1 MYEFINTA
9 QFAQYLFDGEDQAK
23 KGGAILQAMLEAQ
36 SPRISDIS
44 QHLSGSPA
52 ANYKAVQRFLDRAD
66 PKAALLRLFQQ
77 DAPFVIGDPTEIPR
91 PQASKTSYVGT
102 LKDGKTRG
110 FWVLALATPYRG
122 RAIPFKLVTYSS
134 RTIAEQANSRNLEHF
149 EALLDLKT
157 FLGEKPLVLDREF
170 SYGLLLANLVA
181 ADIRFVIR
189 LRLGS
194 NPPILLDA
202 EGRRIEL
209 NVVQNGKP
217 VVFRQLRYQGETPV
231 NIIGIW
237 SKGYKQPLW
246 VMTDLTPE
254 QGLAI
259 YQARTKIEQSF
270 RDLKSLLH
278 LDKIMN
284 KSQTNMEKMMALMM
298 IVYALGV
305 LVGEA
310 IRDHKYPVLG
320 EAEQATVSQTKG
332 KQRQLYSGLF
342 ILLKHNIGLAIDTL
356 NELVSQILIQFAK
369 LTWGDVRTLV

>member
-1 MYEFINTA
+1 MYEFINTV

-23 KGGAILQAMLEAQ
+23 KGGAILQAMLEAR
-36 SPRISDIS
+36 SPRLSDIS
-44 QHLSGSPA
+44 QHLPGSPA
-52 ANYKAVQRFLDRAD
+52 ANYKAIQRFLDQTD
-66 PKAALLRLFQQ
+66 PKAALLRLFQE

-91 PQASKTSYVGT
+91 PQANKTPYVGT

-122 RAIPFKLVTYSS
+122 RAIPFKFVTYSS

-149 EALLDLKT
+149 EALLDLKE
-157 FLGEKPLVLDREF
+157 FLGERPLVLDREF

-181 ADIRFVIR
+181 AGIHFVIR

-194 NPPILLDA
+194 NPPILLNA
-202 EGRRIEL
+202 EDRRIEL
-209 NVVQNGKP
+209 NIVQNGKP
-217 VVFRQLRYQGETPV
+217 VVFRQLRYQGKTTV

-237 SKGYKQPLW
+237 SAGFKQPLW
-246 VMTDLTPE
+246 VMTDLAPE
-254 QGLAI
+254 QGLTI

-284 KSQTNMEKMMALMM
+284 KRQTNMEKMMALMM
-298 IVYALGV
+298 IAYALGI

-320 EAEQATVSQTKG
+320 EAEQAKVSKTKG

-342 ILLKHNIGLAIDTL
+342 ILLKHNIDLAVDTL
-356 NELVSQILIQFAK
+356 KELVHQVMVHFAM